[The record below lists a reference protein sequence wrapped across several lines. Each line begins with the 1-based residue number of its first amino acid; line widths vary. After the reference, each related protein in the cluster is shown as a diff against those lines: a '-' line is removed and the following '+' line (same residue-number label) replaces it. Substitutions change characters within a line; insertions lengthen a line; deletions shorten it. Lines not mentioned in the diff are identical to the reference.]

1 MSLDNIATEER
12 CLNTKGECFM
22 KLKHWVIMAIF
33 LIYSVFQAFAAD
45 LPKSNPSNEV
55 LPGNANVSSDSDT
68 SAKGGVATS
77 NPTGAS
83 NPFLDAIR
91 QRSNTQQTSGE
102 APKRNANPGG
112 ENPFKSIIDKK

>member
-1 MSLDNIATEER
+1 
-12 CLNTKGECFM
+12 M
-22 KLKHWVIMAIF
+22 KLKHWVTMAIF

-45 LPKSNPSNEV
+45 SPKANSSNEV
-55 LPGNANVSSDSDT
+55 LPGNVNVISDSDT
-68 SAKGGVATS
+68 SAKGGATTS

-83 NPFLDAIR
+83 NPFLDALR